1 MAHKERPME
10 EYVEVNWYKVIGM
23 VIGLA
28 IAIISV
34 TLFVS
39 LIR

>member
-1 MAHKERPME
+1 MARKEKDLK